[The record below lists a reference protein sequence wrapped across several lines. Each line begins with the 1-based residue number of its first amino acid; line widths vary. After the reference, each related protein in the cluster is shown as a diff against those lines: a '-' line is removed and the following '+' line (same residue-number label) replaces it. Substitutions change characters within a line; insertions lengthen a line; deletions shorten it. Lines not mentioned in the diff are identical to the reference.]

1 MFLPTFQTQLRNLY
15 CQTSI
20 WPLVTLTS
28 TIHQKELKRHVNKDH
43 KVIVLMAILA
53 VKNQQG
59 CTVWYSQVHSDNAPK
74 AVASSPAA
82 ALYSQT
88 DLAGM
93 WKPMYL
99 QLSSS
104 T

>member
-1 MFLPTFQTQLRNLY
+1 
-15 CQTSI
+15 
-20 WPLVTLTS
+20 
-28 TIHQKELKRHVNKDH
+28 
-43 KVIVLMAILA
+43 MAILA

-59 CTVWYSQVHSDNAPK
+59 CTVWYSQVHSHNAPK

-82 ALYSQT
+82 ALHSQT
-88 DLAGM
+88 DLAGLR
-93 WKPMYL
+93 KPIYL